1 MGAIVGMG
9 VDVGLLP
16 SSKHPITDTTNAIE
30 ISELTETIAIRAFI
44 ASCSRLLASAQ
55 MTLGNPLAAWTWV
68 LLASA
73 TASCFEPT
81 EGARNAPMSEDRC
94 RFGLQVIATALAMS
108 KLLNVCYE
116 VNMERFEKSNA
127 FNRNQD
133 VLTVDNFAH
142 RRQIW
147 VED

>member
-55 MTLGNPLAAWTWV
+55 MTWEPPRGLDCV